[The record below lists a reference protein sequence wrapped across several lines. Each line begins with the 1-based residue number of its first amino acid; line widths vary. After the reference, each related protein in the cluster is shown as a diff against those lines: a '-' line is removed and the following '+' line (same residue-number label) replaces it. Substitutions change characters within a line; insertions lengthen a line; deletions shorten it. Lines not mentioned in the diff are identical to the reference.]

1 MVVPNTYIIGAP
13 KCGTT
18 SLVAYLKSHPDIFI
32 PDIKEPF
39 FWSQDIDQSFSVSK
53 EKYLSFYVDS
63 KDYQISI
70 DASTSYCWSEK
81 AILKILEE
89 NEKAKFIFMI
99 RNPINM
105 AFSWHAEM
113 LFDQSAISNSIL
125 ECWNVN
131 FDEIASTKQGYLGK
145 KSLDYKFVCSLGNQL
160 NYIKEIVPKQNL
172 LIITLDDLKRDPS
185 NVYNNC
191 LKFLNL
197 EKRGINNFQIHN
209 SSKLRKDNFASR
221 LSAIFT
227 QTHNYNLARYYLKF
241 KDFIGIKGFGIN
253 KFLSKYYLIHQKK
266 MHLQKLS

>member
-18 SLVAYLKSHPDIFI
+18 SLVAYLKAHPDIFI

-191 LKFLNL
+191 LKFL
-197 EKRGINNFQIHN
+197 I
-209 SSKLRKDNFASR
+209 
-221 LSAIFT
+221 
-227 QTHNYNLARYYLKF
+227 
-241 KDFIGIKGFGIN
+241 
-253 KFLSKYYLIHQKK
+253 
-266 MHLQKLS
+266 